1 MNNEDFPA
9 LPRNQDS
16 ESSPDRDTTS
26 SESTWNTQGIL
37 EGFSSPANPA
47 RSSNESYSRL
57 DKLRRVNRT
66 YRTRPLI
73 PTPPGETTTGNSK
86 TSTSVNASSNKN
98 QDATREQA
106 EDQSSALSGYSPG
119 RLSKIPTPSPSI
131 TTTAKMASFDPDL
144 EHLVVDIMKY
154 DLNHP
159 LAVALQQAY
168 ITTFDEFCS
177 IEIADVSNYTL
188 EDSNQ
193 VKSKLHN
200 NLVKPIQRG
209 VAYARHK
216 EDIND
221 PDCDDP
227 TQWDAKTYSKWT
239 RNSYVTYLNTI
250 QANALTLANTTIGST
265 TTTIISTAQKDD
277 DAALISWNRNPRDVA
292 KYPFLK
298 TDADYQDWKL
308 KMKRQLIADT
318 LSRVTESTFSL
329 ATCRV
334 GADHELAMLQINFF
348 EQILSAV
355 LINPEGKGL
364 VITHPEDALFVWK
377 QHEEQ
382 QNALDSAQISTT
394 ALMNKLMTLKIA
406 DSPTRHSF
414 LISFQELCNRYDQ
427 IANVKLAESFK
438 RTLLQASIM
447 HDTASLN
454 SWNTFNEV
462 KRAVNPLAKPA
473 TYSEF
478 IIFLVSQSKTHD
490 IATPYK
496 QSTRHAHKA
505 NFDSFS
511 DSNDDFSD
519 DDDSV
524 LDKVMAHM
532 SIQNEPMSEDIV
544 NALQVFST
552 FQKRRNGPARV
563 RDPEAEIPH
572 PLYSEESKELRI
584 AWSRE
589 DSKIK
594 KRILQC
600 KQQAPKQ
607 GDKKNAELGVCMIE
621 ADGYASESNASA
633 YSEAT
638 YGYDADDASADGDIS
653 GNEGTDLTV
662 NSAASRQ

>member
-1 MNNEDFPA
+1 VNPRGTRKEYSKVSH
-9 LPRNQDS
+9 LP
-16 ESSPDRDTTS
+16 
-26 SESTWNTQGIL
+26 L
-37 EGFSSPANPA
+37 NPA
-47 RSSNESYSRL
+47 RNSNESYSRL
-57 DKLRRVNRT
+57 DTLRRVNRT
-66 YRTRPLI
+66 YHTCPLT
-73 PTPPGETTTGNSK
+73 PTPPGETTTGNSE
-86 TSTSVNASSNKN
+86 TSTSVNTSSNED

-119 RLSKIPTPSPSI
+119 RLSDNSDSSSVCPFNRNSPPRESSEEGSPNTPIDNEEDNDDSPNPSNDNDEYNEEEPEIPTPSPSI

-144 EHLVVDIMKY
+144 EHLVVDFMKY

-159 LAVALQQAY
+159 LALALQQAY
-168 ITTFDEFCS
+168 ITTFDEFRS
-177 IEIADVSNYTL
+177 IEIADVSDYTL

-209 VAYARHK
+209 VAYARHR

-239 RNSYVTYLNTI
+239 RNGYVTYLNTI
-250 QANALTLANTTIGST
+250 QANAATLAATTIGST

-277 DAALISWNRNPRDVA
+277 DAALISWNRKPRDVA

-318 LSRVTESTFSL
+318 LSPITEPTFSL
-329 ATCRV
+329 ATCRA

-364 VITHPEDALFVWK
+364 VTTHPEDALFVWK
-377 QHEEQ
+377 QQEEH
-382 QNALDSAQISTT
+382 QNASDSAQISTT
-394 ALMNKLMTLKIA
+394 ALMNKLMALKIA

-427 IANVKLAESFK
+427 IADVKLAESFK

-447 HDTASLN
+447 HDTALLN
-454 SWNTFNEV
+454 SWNTVNEV
-462 KRAVNPLAKPA
+462 KRAVNPLAKPV

-478 IIFLVSQSKTHD
+478 ITFLVNQSKTHD
-490 IATPYK
+490 IATPCK
-496 QSTRHAHKA
+496 RSTRHAHKA

-511 DSNDDFSD
+511 NGNDDFSN

-524 LDKVMAHM
+524 LDEVMAHM
-532 SIQNEPMSEDIV
+532 LI
-544 NALQVFST
+544 
-552 FQKRRNGPARV
+552 QKR
-563 RDPEAEIPH
+563 
-572 PLYSEESKELRI
+572 
-584 AWSRE
+584 
-589 DSKIK
+589 
-594 KRILQC
+594 
-600 KQQAPKQ
+600 
-607 GDKKNAELGVCMIE
+607 
-621 ADGYASESNASA
+621 
-633 YSEAT
+633 T
-638 YGYDADDASADGDIS
+638 Y
-653 GNEGTDLTV
+653 E
-662 NSAASRQ
+662 